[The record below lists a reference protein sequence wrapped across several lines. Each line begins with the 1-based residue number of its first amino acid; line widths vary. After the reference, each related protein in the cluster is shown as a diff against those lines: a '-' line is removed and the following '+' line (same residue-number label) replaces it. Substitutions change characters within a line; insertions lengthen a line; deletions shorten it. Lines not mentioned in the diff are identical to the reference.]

1 MKIGSEVKIKGID
14 VTAKVVQIGT
24 HGLLMLRS
32 DDLHAFDR
40 NVYSPWEV
48 EEIEREKTMS
58 KLYEIS
64 ERYKNIQ
71 VLLDNPELP
80 NGEIKKLLI
89 I

>member
-48 EEIEREKTMS
+48 EEIER
-58 KLYEIS
+58 
-64 ERYKNIQ
+64 
-71 VLLDNPELP
+71 
-80 NGEIKKLLI
+80 GENNVKVV
-89 I
+89 